1 MSYFICFLVMLMNN
15 LDDFVEADDDI
26 DPYELVFSRW
36 FVIAHQVFD
45 KMPCY
50 FLHVKYNSRHQTR

>member
-1 MSYFICFLVMLMNN
+1 MLMNN

-45 KMPCY
+45 KMPSY